1 MSNMKVS
8 NNVVVSLGY
17 QLHLGDEQ
25 IIDAANQDE
34 PLVYLHGA
42 GNIIP
47 GLERELAGMQVGE
60 EKQVVVPP
68 ADAYGEVDKEEYQ
81 SVPRSIF
88 PEDLTLHEGMGLRL
102 VDQNTGQ
109 PVEAYI
115 AEVADDGVLLDFN
128 HPLAGETLYFAVE
141 VIDLREATQEEMAH
155 GHPHTAHTH

>member
-8 NNVVVSLGY
+8 NDVIVSLAY

-25 IIDAANQDE
+25 IIDAADRDE

-42 GNIIP
+42 GNIIS
-47 GLERELAGMQVGE
+47 GLERELAGMRVGE

-68 ADAYGEVDKEEYQ
+68 ADAYGEVDDEDYQ
-81 SVPRSIF
+81 VVPRSIF

-109 PVEAYI
+109 PVEAYV
-115 AEVADDGVLLDFN
+115 AEIADDRVLLDFN
-128 HPLAGETLYFAVE
+128 HPLAGETLHFAVK
-141 VIDLREATQEEMAH
+141 VVNLREATQEEVSH